1 MKKIQVNC
9 GTCPLPDSLPRTRRS
24 GRGKPIT
31 ADRRCGVRYPKVDVD
46 GLEGLGVLEGPRD
59 ALHLAVARL
68 DDPRVEL
75 ALDGEREG
83 GRQGDQANEDR
94 EEFHLATLLLSPR
107 SLTATDH
114 ARQDLWI
121 TSASRN
127 DRLSFTPT
135 RLIATPSSSR
145 RPGEPTWKIIA
156 WGRDPI
162 DHSLSITFCGIFR
175 QLL

>member
-1 MKKIQVNC
+1 MK
-9 GTCPLPDSLPRTRRS
+9 TWLPLPDSLPGTRRS
-24 GRGKPIT
+24 RRGKTVT
-31 ADRRCGVRYPKVDVD
+31 ADRRCGVRYPEVDVD

-59 ALHLAVARL
+59 PLHLAVARL

-94 EEFHLATLLLSPR
+94 EEFHLATLLSPR
-107 SLTATDH
+107 SLAATDH
-114 ARQDLWI
+114 ARHDLWI

-127 DRLSFTPT
+127 DRLSFTPA

-156 WGRDPI
+156 WVAAP
-162 DHSLSITFCGIFR
+162 
-175 QLL
+175 

>member
-1 MKKIQVNC
+1 MKEQRA
-9 GTCPLPDSLPRTRRS
+9 LPDSFPRARRPR
-24 GRGKPIT
+24 RGKTIT
-31 ADRRCGVRYPKVDVD
+31 ADRRGGVRYPEVDVD
-46 GLEGLGVLEGPRD
+46 GLEGLVLEGPRD
-59 ALHLAVARL
+59 PLHLAVARL

-75 ALDGEREG
+75 ALEGEREG

-114 ARQDLWI
+114 ARHDLWI

-127 DRLSFTPT
+127 DRLSFTPA
-135 RLIATPSSSR
+135 RLIATPSSFR

-156 WGRDPI
+156 WVAAP
-162 DHSLSITFCGIFR
+162 
-175 QLL
+175 